1 MTKATVNL
9 STANKGANKSAAKTA
24 AKTAV
29 KSTTKAAT
37 KAALKVPLKVPL
49 KADPSAQVELRP
61 DAAPVLSPGLALA
74 PVMDLLCTHFV
85 LTLTLRQAGKFN
97 LRRDWNSLLSLV
109 ARHFV
114 WPAPVLKRLRVY
126 LAHRCKGNALWKGH
140 ERLSDAAFI
149 ERYGVWRGAYEEGT
163 LFFYID
169 EYIKDSPKD
178 LLAVLGVSCDWV
190 AQRLKK
196 ESTLVEKNI
205 DALAGLMQLN
215 PAERALLLYGTLAR
229 YQRDLRGLLVEF
241 KVSNAQEAH
250 AALAA
255 VAGVEATEVGEAL
268 RAGSRL
274 ERIGMVENLISEQNI
289 TDLADLMK
297 VSDQLPPVL
306 MREYRA
312 PGELMA
318 VFTRPVPKSELQAS
332 DFSFVQADADVLTAL
347 LRNAT
352 QRKEP
357 GVNVLLYGPPGT
369 GKTEL
374 AKVCAA
380 AAGLQLYEVEYADR
394 DGNSLSGRDRYR
406 SLQISQVFLKA
417 SGQVA
422 LLFDE
427 VEDVFPPISSEAAQL
442 IARLDADA
450 APSSGASVNGK
461 AWVNQILET
470 NPVPVIW
477 VTNRIEQIDP
487 AFRRRFQYHLLLK
500 SPPPGARESIVR
512 RTLGEVPVSP
522 GFIAKLAERKELT
535 PAQIR
540 TAVRFARLAQSDT
553 PTPPSP
559 VGEATEPAST
569 PVTTALVDTTSEAS
583 VVALAESA
591 AQASPFELLI
601 ERQLAN
607 ADKALGGNRNPRERG
622 ARRVVTD
629 YDLSLLNVDSRFEIP
644 RIVEALS
651 RRGHG
656 TLCFHGAPG
665 TGKTALAEHIAR
677 ALGRPLM
684 VRQTSDI
691 ASKYVGETEQNMAK
705 MFEEASAE
713 GAVLLLDEADSFLR
727 SRRLAERNYEITEV
741 NEMLQGMERF
751 AGVFICTTNLFE
763 ELDEAAL
770 RRFTFKV
777 RFQPLT
783 AEQRVR
789 MFEAE
794 ALGGRAAELT
804 DEHRSR
810 LAAMDLLV
818 PGDFA
823 AVQRQVEILAETLTA
838 DEFLLQLEAEH
849 RVKPEVRQRRGIGFQ
864 R

>member
-1 MTKATVNL
+1 MARSL
-9 STANKGANKSAAKTA
+9 
-24 AKTAV
+24 
-29 KSTTKAAT
+29 
-37 KAALKVPLKVPL
+37 
-49 KADPSAQVELRP
+49 ADSRCL
-61 DAAPVLSPGLALA
+61 LSPGLAET
-74 PVMDLLCTHFV
+74 PVMDALCSHFV
-85 LTLTLRQAGKFN
+85 LTLTLRQAGRFN

-109 ARHFV
+109 GRHLV
-114 WPAPVLKRLRVY
+114 WPQPVLARVRGFLRQ
-126 LAHRCKGNALWKGH
+126 RCKGNAQWKGH
-140 ERLSDAAFI
+140 EALSDEAFLQ
-149 ERYGVWRGAYEEGT
+149 RHGPWRGPYEEGT

-169 EYIKDSPKD
+169 EYIKDAPKD
-178 LLAVLGVSCDWV
+178 LLTVLGTTCEWL
-190 AQRLKK
+190 ARRLKK
-196 ESTLVEKNI
+196 ESTLVQKNI
-205 DALAGLMQLN
+205 DALAGLLQLN

-241 KVSNAQEAH
+241 KVSNAQEAY
-250 AALAA
+250 AAIAA
-255 VAGVEATEVGEAL
+255 VAGVEAGDVADAL

-274 ERIGMVENLISEQNI
+274 ERIGMIENLISEQNI

-297 VSDQLPPVL
+297 VSEQLPPVL

-318 VFTRPVPKSELQAS
+318 VFTRPVPRSELQPT
-332 DFSFVQADADVLTAL
+332 DFAFVEDDVQVMTSLLKNAAL
-347 LRNAT
+347 
-352 QRKEP
+352 RKEP

-380 AAGLQLYEVEYADR
+380 AAGLSLYEVENADR

-417 SGQVA
+417 SPDVA

-442 IARLDADA
+442 IARLDSADA
-450 APSSGASVNGK
+450 APGGMSSSVSGK

-500 SPPPGARESIVR
+500 SPPPGAREGLVTR
-512 RTLGEVPVSP
+512 ALAGVPVGE
-522 GFIAKLAERKELT
+522 GFIAKLTERRALT

-540 TAVRFARLAQSDT
+540 TAVRFARLAQSED
-553 PTPPSP
+553 
-559 VGEATEPAST
+559 AEPAAASAT
-569 PVTTALVDTTSEAS
+569 FEA
-583 VVALAESA
+583 
-591 AQASPFELLI
+591 LI
-601 ERQLAN
+601 ERQLVN
-607 ADKALGGNRNPRERG
+607 ADKALGGARPERG
-622 ARRVVTD
+622 ARVVVTE
-629 YDLSLLNVDSRFEIP
+629 YDLTLLNIESRFEVP
-644 RIVEALS
+644 RIVQALQ
-651 RRGHG
+651 RRSHG

-665 TGKTALAEHIAR
+665 TGKTALAEHIAQ
-677 ALGRPLM
+677 ALQRPLM
-684 VRQTSDI
+684 IRQTSDI
-691 ASKYVGETEQNMAK
+691 ASKYVGETEQNMAR
-705 MFEEASAE
+705 MFEEASSE

-777 RFQPLT
+777 RFSPLL

-789 MFEAE
+789 MFTAE
-794 ALGGRAAELT
+794 ALGG
-804 DEHRSR
+804 DRSR
-810 LAAMDLLV
+810 LTAEQGARLALLDQLV

-823 AVQRQVEILAETLTA
+823 AVQRQVEILGERLQP
-838 DEFLLQLEAEH
+838 DEFLSQLEGEH
-849 RVKPEVRQRRGIGFQ
+849 RVKPEVRQRRGIGFT

>member
-1 MTKATVNL
+1 MARAPH
-9 STANKGANKSAAKTA
+9 TAESRC
-24 AKTAV
+24 
-29 KSTTKAAT
+29 
-37 KAALKVPLKVPL
+37 L
-49 KADPSAQVELRP
+49 
-61 DAAPVLSPGLALA
+61 LSPGLADA
-74 PVMDLLCTHFV
+74 PVLDTLCTHFV
-85 LTLTLRQAGKFN
+85 LTLTLRQAGRFN

-109 ARHFV
+109 GRHLV
-114 WPAPVLKRLRVY
+114 WPAPVLARVRGF
-126 LAHRCKGNALWKGH
+126 LQQRCKGNPQWKGH
-140 ERLSDAAFI
+140 EALSDAAFL
-149 ERYGVWRGAYEEGT
+149 ERHGPWRGPYEEGT

-169 EYIKDSPKD
+169 EYIKDAPKD
-178 LLAVLGVSCDWV
+178 LLTTLATTCDWL
-190 AQRLKK
+190 ARRLKK
-196 ESTLVEKNI
+196 QNTLVQKNI
-205 DALAGLMQLN
+205 DALAGLLQLN

-241 KVSNAQEAH
+241 KVSNAQEAY

-255 VAGVEATEVGEAL
+255 VAGVEAGDVAEAL

-297 VSDQLPPVL
+297 VSEQLPPVL

-318 VFTRPVPKSELQAS
+318 VFTRPVPKSELTAA
-332 DFSFVQADADVLTAL
+332 DFHFVADDVAVLTSL
-347 LRNAT
+347 LKNAT
-352 QRKEP
+352 TRKEA

-380 AAGLQLYEVEYADR
+380 AAGLELYEVENADR

-406 SLQISQVFLKA
+406 SLQISQVFLKG
-417 SGQVA
+417 SPGVA

-427 VEDVFPPISSEAAQL
+427 VEDVFPPISSEAAQ
-442 IARLDADA
+442 IMARLDSSDA
-450 APSSGASVNGK
+450 AGSGMSSSVSGK

-477 VTNRIEQIDP
+477 ITNRIEQIDP
-487 AFRRRFQYHLLLK
+487 AFRRRFQYHLQLK
-500 SPPPGARESIVR
+500 SPPPGAREGLVTR
-512 RTLGEVPVSP
+512 ALAGVPVDP
-522 GFIAKLAERKELT
+522 GFAARLAERRGLT

-540 TAVRFARLAQSDT
+540 TAVRFARLAQ
-553 PTPPSP
+553 PEGGAP
-559 VGEATEPAST
+559 EAI
-569 PVTTALVDTTSEAS
+569 EA
-583 VVALAESA
+583 
-591 AQASPFELLI
+591 LI
-601 ERQLAN
+601 ERQLGN
-607 ADKALGGNRNPRERG
+607 ADKALGGTRGERG
-622 ARRVVTD
+622 ARPVVTA
-629 YDLSLLNVDSRFEIP
+629 YDLTLLNVECRFEVP
-644 RIVEALS
+644 KIVQALT

-677 ALGRPLM
+677 ELQRPLM
-684 VRQTSDI
+684 IRQTSDI
-691 ASKYVGETEQNMAK
+691 ASKYVGETEQNMAR
-705 MFEEASAE
+705 MFEDAATEN
-713 GAVLLLDEADSFLR
+713 AVLLLDEADSFLR
-727 SRRLAERNYEITEV
+727 SRRLAERNYEVTEV

-751 AGVFICTTNLFE
+751 PGVFICTTNLFD

-777 RFQPLT
+777 RFHPLL

-789 MFEAE
+789 MFTAE
-794 ALGGRAAELT
+794 ALGGDATKLTAEQRA
-804 DEHRSR
+804 R
-810 LAAMDLLV
+810 LVALDQLV

-823 AVQRQVEILAETLTA
+823 AVQRQIEILGTPFEP
-838 DEFLLQLEAEH
+838 DELLSQLESEH